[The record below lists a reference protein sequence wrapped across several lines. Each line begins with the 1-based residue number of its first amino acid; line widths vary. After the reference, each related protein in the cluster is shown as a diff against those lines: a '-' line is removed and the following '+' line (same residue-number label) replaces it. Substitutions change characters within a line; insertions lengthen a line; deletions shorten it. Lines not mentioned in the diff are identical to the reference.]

1 MKKFKT
7 LKTVLAASVLVAAS
21 GAANAAYVTTQ
32 GHPSTVILTAFD
44 TTLNVGYVRDL
55 GIKYDTFY
63 TNLSAGNALA
73 GLNTAGDATFT
84 STFAASNIND
94 IQWNITAGLDLTDP
108 DDRLLTSAADGT
120 SPWTNNATMQG
131 ALGSGLTDFLAN
143 LNTGSCAGAIVC
155 AGGGSEPG
163 NAATFY
169 GNDFKGTI
177 TTFSNAAYLD
187 DSAVTSTNKVLDI
200 FVLSKTLGAPNF
212 FGNAEY
218 EPGLVT
224 TTDAS
229 FNTNFRLLADGT
241 LTNQDLSAVPLP
253 AAVWMFGAGLMG
265 FIGIGRRRKAS

>member
-1 MKKFKT
+1 MKKFKA

-21 GAANAAYVTTQ
+21 GAANAAYVTAQ
-32 GHPSTVILTAFD
+32 GHPSSVVLTAFD

-63 TNLSAGNALA
+63 ANLSAGNALA

-120 SPWTNNATMQG
+120 SPWTNNSTMGG
-131 ALGSGLTDFLAN
+131 ASGNMSIFFDN

-163 NAATFY
+163 NAAVFY
-169 GNDFKGTI
+169 GDKFNGAI

-229 FNTNFRLLADGT
+229 FNANFRLLADGT